1 MNRRK
6 VMKNN
11 SFLLPE
17 LIAEAGAR
25 KRIGFVGNG
34 RILRT
39 ILINC
44 FLTPCDERG
53 KARFLWVTEAEGD
66 GGTLTAIR

>member
-25 KRIGFVGNG
+25 KGIGFVG
-34 RILRT
+34 
-39 ILINC
+39 
-44 FLTPCDERG
+44 
-53 KARFLWVTEAEGD
+53 K
-66 GGTLTAIR
+66 GGFSAQS